1 MFARAFQ
8 PGYIGLWQSAMMGA
22 EHLGIQGQRFGLKK
36 GKPDWTMKRKSFYL
50 LTALV
55 ALAALYA
62 LSLERLSAA
71 GDRPSVADDRPTVAG
86 DRLSPQSSSADSNQ
100 TADSSA
106 VEDSAIKSAVKNAVE
121 TADSMGTVKKTVK
134 VGDTITTESGLSYV
148 ITKAGDGP
156 KSKSGQEI
164 SVHFVGRIAESG
176 KEFYNSYKETGP
188 LGFSLGR
195 GAVIKGC
202 DEGITGMAVGE
213 ERTLFI
219 PSNLGYGERGHPGAK
234 ISPNTDLIFDVTLV
248 SIKKGK

>member
-1 MFARAFQ
+1 
-8 PGYIGLWQSAMMGA
+8 
-22 EHLGIQGQRFGLKK
+22 
-36 GKPDWTMKRKSFYL
+36 MKRKSIYL
-50 LTALV
+50 ITALA

-62 LSLERLSAA
+62 LSIGRLSAA
-71 GDRPSVADDRPTVAG
+71 GDRPSVAD
-86 DRLSPQSSSADSNQ
+86 SADTNEV
-100 TADSSA
+100 TDSSA
-106 VEDSAIKSAVKNAVE
+106 VEDSAVEDSAVKSPDGADS
-121 TADSMGTVKKTVK
+121 ADSMGTVKKAVK
-134 VGDTITTESGLSYV
+134 VGDTVTTESGLSYV
-148 ITKAGDGP
+148 ITKTGDGP
-156 KSKSGQEI
+156 KAKSGQEI

-219 PSNLGYGERGHPGAK
+219 PADLGYGERGHPGAK
-234 ISPNTDLIFDVTLV
+234 IPPNTDLIFDVTLV